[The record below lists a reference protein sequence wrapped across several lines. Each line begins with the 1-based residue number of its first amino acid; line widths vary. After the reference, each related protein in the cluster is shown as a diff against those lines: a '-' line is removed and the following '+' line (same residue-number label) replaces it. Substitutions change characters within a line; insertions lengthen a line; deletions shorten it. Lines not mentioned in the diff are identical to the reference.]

1 MKKKLKELFSDEIN
15 IDFVDNI
22 HIEEKKILNY
32 IHKWPEKFYSAFIK
46 IQKKNLKTH
55 EIVLPSGEGTIVV
68 QQNCKTKKI
77 DVFLKKQ
84 TEKVDNKRFNQLL
97 TEMFNELK
105 KEKKINKKMKV
116 YFEKKDINNNLEEI
130 DNLMK

>member
-15 IDFVDNI
+15 IDFVDKI

-32 IHKWPEKFYSAFIK
+32 IHTWPEKFYSAFIN
-46 IQKKNLKTH
+46 IQKNNLKTH
-55 EIVLPSGEGTIVV
+55 EISLPSGEGTIVV

-77 DVFLKKQ
+77 DVFFKQ
-84 TEKVDNKRFNQLL
+84 DSEHKGNKRFNQLL

-105 KEKKINKKMKV
+105 KEKKINRKMKV

-130 DNLMK
+130 DKLMK

>member
-32 IHKWPEKFYSAFIK
+32 IHTWPEKFYSAFIK
-46 IQKKNLKTH
+46 IQKNNLKTY
-55 EIVLPSGEGTIVV
+55 EIVLPSGEGTIIV

-77 DVFLKKQ
+77 DVFFKKQ
-84 TEKVDNKRFNQLL
+84 TEKVVNLFRGVRRKQDPTVVSSLQTQQTQVQIPQYLL
-97 TEMFNELK
+97 TCTDSDL
-105 KEKKINKKMKV
+105 I
-116 YFEKKDINNNLEEI
+116 
-130 DNLMK
+130 